1 MKFNIRK
8 DDKVAVISGKDK
20 GKQGR
25 VLTVN
30 PSSQRVTVERVNLAK
45 KALRPKNEQ
54 QQGGI
59 IEIEA
64 PLHVSNVMLVC
75 PACNKPTRISSKRSE
90 TGSRIRV
97 CKKCG
102 KDID

>member
-1 MKFNIRK
+1 MKFSIRK

-25 VLTVN
+25 VLAVN

-45 KALRPKNEQ
+45 KALRPKSEQ
-54 QQGGI
+54 EQGGI

-64 PLHVSNVMLVC
+64 PLHVSNVMLIC
-75 PACNKPTRISSKRSE
+75 PACNKPTRISSKRSDK
-90 TGSRIRV
+90 GKRIRV